1 MNKLLNI
8 LLPRFITEE
17 VALRDAGDH
26 LVPACSM
33 EDLRPGER
41 FAAVATIRSFNLFG
55 LAIFPRM
62 IGQAR
67 EWPTETPADE
77 AEAKQPAVA
86 PCPFC
91 LMPAVAV
98 VLREDPNPEETCS
111 APRLSSYGCGGLE
124 VVAKVFC
131 HECGAHGP
139 EHYDV
144 IFDAQ
149 DYDAAAAE
157 AIKGWE
163 QRQETLAILK
173 KVEQMAAYYE
183 APKGFFD
190 WLDLVLA
197 NYGATPATGSPA
209 GLSIQTQESK
219 A

>member
-62 IGQAR
+62 IGPAR
-67 EWPTETPADE
+67 EWPTETPANE
-77 AEAKQPAVA
+77 EEAKQPAVA

-91 LMPAVAV
+91 LMPAVAA
-98 VLREDPNPEETCS
+98 VLTEAHNP
-111 APRLSSYGCGGLE
+111 ALRQASYGCSGLE

-163 QRQETLAILK
+163 QRQETLAILEA
-173 KVEQMAAYYE
+173 VEQMAAYYE